1 MYNNEN
7 TNFIYDNIKQN
18 IYKNTLWIVL
28 IIIVVILSIIFFS
41 MKSSNNSYIILD
53 NNKIIE
59 YNNEKYQY
67 VDNDD
72 YIKSNYKVFY
82 QNKYIGSY
90 FIDEVDSF
98 TGEVFF
104 TNKSSSN
111 RYLFDKP
118 LLAISNNIDFIEFK
132 NEEFTMDDLEIFNNI
147 SNKDY
152 ITALSEIT
160 STSKVTL
167 DFDSDGVYETFYTVT
182 YDSLE
187 DLTNYELL
195 NNNSYSVFYY
205 TKNGQSYLIKENE
218 LYQEGENIIFS
229 NYKISSI
236 IDINND
242 DIYEIII
249 INMMYETPIYEIYEF
264 KRNSY
269 ELAFSTTI
277 GGNYE

>member
-1 MYNNEN
+1 M
-7 TNFIYDNIKQN
+7 
-18 IYKNTLWIVL
+18 
-28 IIIVVILSIIFFS
+28 
-41 MKSSNNSYIILD
+41 
-53 NNKIIE
+53 
-59 YNNEKYQY
+59 
-67 VDNDD
+67 
-72 YIKSNYKVFY
+72 
-82 QNKYIGSY
+82 
-90 FIDEVDSF
+90 
-98 TGEVFF
+98 
-104 TNKSSSN
+104 
-111 RYLFDKP
+111 
-118 LLAISNNIDFIEFK
+118 
-132 NEEFTMDDLEIFNNI
+132 
-147 SNKDY
+147 
-152 ITALSEIT
+152 
-160 STSKVTL
+160 
-167 DFDSDGVYETFYTVT
+167 
-182 YDSLE
+182 E